1 MTMIDLRSDTVT
13 RPSGAMREAI
23 ASAEV
28 GDDVWGDDPT
38 VNQLQDKCRELTGKP
53 AALFVTSGCMGNQ
66 LAIKS
71 HTNPSEEIIAEW
83 DSHIVKYE
91 IAGPSFVSGVQVMP
105 LKGYHGFMDPG
116 EIASHIRPDWYHFP
130 KTSLVCIEN
139 THNRAGGTV
148 YPLDEIK
155 KVSKVCRD
163 NNLKLHL
170 DGARIF
176 NASVESGVSV
186 KDYSAQAD
194 SITFCFSKGLGA
206 PIGSILCG
214 EVDFITRAHKY
225 RKILGGGM
233 RQAGM
238 IAAGALYALENN
250 IERLK
255 DDHKNAK
262 HFAEEI
268 SKLPYVVI
276 DMESVQTN
284 IVVFNTTRD
293 AAKLKEVLEG
303 KGVMVTNEGKDRMR
317 AVFHMD
323 VSAEQT
329 EQAINIFKTL
339 KA

>member
-1 MTMIDLRSDTVT
+1 MIDLRSDTVT

-116 EIASHIRPDWYHFP
+116 EIASHIRPDWYHYP

>member
-1 MTMIDLRSDTVT
+1 MIDLRSDTVT
-13 RPSGAMREAI
+13 RPSEAMREAM
-23 ASAEV
+23 ANAEV

-38 VNQLQDKCRELTGKP
+38 VNLLQEKCKELTGKP

-91 IAGPSFVSGVQVMP
+91 IAGPSFISGVQVMP
-105 LKGYHGFMDPG
+105 LKGVHGVMDPG
-116 EIASHIRPDWYHFP
+116 EIEAHIRPDWYHYP

-148 YPLDEIK
+148 YPLDEIMR
-155 KVSKVCRD
+155 VSKVCRD

-186 KDYSAQAD
+186 KDYASQAD
-194 SITFCFSKGLGA
+194 SITFCCSKGLGA

-214 EVDFITRAHKY
+214 DEEFITRAHKF

-233 RQAGM
+233 RQAGI
-238 IAAGALYALENN
+238 IAAGALYAIENN
-250 IERLK
+250 VERLK
-255 DDHKNAK
+255 EDHKNAK
-262 HFAEEI
+262 HFADEI

-293 AAKLKEVLEG
+293 AAKIKDVLEG
-303 KGVMVTNEGKDRMR
+303 KGVLVTNEGRDRMR

-323 VSAEQT
+323 ISAGQT
-329 EQAINIFKTL
+329 EQAIEIFKTL